1 MFRSHRSV
9 TLAALLAAGTFVFTT
24 GQFSRAEDNA
34 AKDNSGAAAAQ
45 DNAAAA
51 NKDENAVPGAAAAA
65 DASKDNV
72 KREQAEQVSLPAGVQ
87 PKKDAGK
94 DDHDAI
100 LKPIATATEAAL
112 TKDGFDDVI
121 ERLVDQ
127 DRNRLGKEG
136 AGKQKYDDLNMKAQ
150 ALRDAFKTK
159 YGRDFDVSKKEALT
173 HVATICGDIQD
184 PQQVASAWPVPAV
197 VAAPGEAVQAAAQQ
211 QGTTPADKDSNIEK
225 GRDVAI
231 ATIPASHGLPAVHVS
246 LMQEAG
252 GWKIDLP
259 NNVSGQQLHDN
270 LLKHMNMISD
280 HQAQWPASPEAAE
293 LAFTHHIMMGLYGV
307 DAQPA
312 EGAQKG
318 DAAVPSDAAAAD
330 KSKAEK

>member
-1 MFRSHRSV
+1 MIRQHRTL
-9 TLAALLAAGTFVFTT
+9 TLAAVLSAGAFVFTAT
-24 GQFSRAEDNA
+24 GPQSAQAADNA
-34 AKDNSGAAAAQ
+34 RKDNSSAAAAAAQ
-45 DNAAAA
+45 DNA
-51 NKDENAVPGAAAAA
+51 VPGAQAA
-65 DASKDNV
+65 DPAKDAT
-72 KREQAEQVSLPAGVQ
+72 KREQAEQVSLPPGVQ

-94 DDHDAI
+94 EDHDGI

-136 AGKQKYDDLNMKAQ
+136 ADKQKYDDLNTKAE
-150 ALRDAFKTK
+150 ALRAAFKQK
-159 YGRDFDVSKKEALT
+159 YGRDFDVSRKDALT

-211 QGTTPADKDSNIEK
+211 PGTPADKDSNIEK

-259 NNVSGQQLHDN
+259 NNTTGQQLHDN
-270 LLKHMNMISD
+270 LMKHLTHISD
-280 HQAQWPASPEAAE
+280 MQAQWPADPDAAE
-293 LAFTHHIMMGLYGV
+293 LMFTHHVMLGLYGAELEP
-307 DAQPA
+307 AQ
-312 EGAQKG
+312 GAQKG
-318 DAAVPSDAAAAD
+318 DTTTGNPAPQ
-330 KSKAEK
+330 K

>member
-1 MFRSHRSV
+1 MIRQQHRTL
-9 TLAALLAAGTFVFTT
+9 TLAAILAAGAFAFTV
-24 GQFSRAEDNA
+24 GQQSSRADDNA
-34 AKDNSGAAAAQ
+34 RKDNSAAAAA
-45 DNAAAA
+45 DNT
-51 NKDENAVPGAAAAA
+51 VPGAPAA

-94 DDHDAI
+94 EDHDGI

-136 AGKQKYDDLNMKAQ
+136 ATKQKYDDLNAKAV
-150 ALRDAFKTK
+150 ALRNEFKQK
-159 YGRDFDVSKKEALT
+159 YGRDFDVSRKDALT

-197 VAAPGEAVQAAAQQ
+197 IAAPGEAVQAAAQQ
-211 QGTTPADKDSNIEK
+211 PGTPADKDSNIEK

-259 NNVSGQQLHDN
+259 NNTTGQQLHDN
-270 LLKHMNMISD
+270 LMKQFTELGDTLAK
-280 HQAQWPASPEAAE
+280 WPADPDAAE
-293 LAFTHHIMMGLYGV
+293 LMFTHHVMLGLYGA
-307 DAQPA
+307 DIQPA
-312 EGAQKG
+312 QGAQKG
-318 DAAVPSDAAAAD
+318 DTSNGNAPAPQ
-330 KSKAEK
+330 K

>member
-1 MFRSHRSV
+1 MFRQPRTL
-9 TLAALLAAGTFVFTT
+9 TLAAALAAGAFVFGM
-24 GQFSRAEDNA
+24 GQFARAEDDAA
-34 AKDNSGAAAAQ
+34 AKDNSAAAA
-45 DNAAAA
+45 AAN
-51 NKDENAVPGAAAAA
+51 NKDENAVPGAAAA
-65 DASKDNV
+65 DASKDAT

-94 DDHDAI
+94 EDHDGI

-150 ALRDAFKTK
+150 ALRDAFKAK
-159 YGRDFDVSKKEALT
+159 YGRDFDVSKKDALT

-184 PQQVASAWPVPAV
+184 PQQVASAWPVQAV
-197 VAAPGEAVQAAAQQ
+197 VPAPGEAVQAAAQQ
-211 QGTTPADKDSNIEK
+211 PGTPADKDSNIEK

-259 NNVSGQQLHDN
+259 NNVTGQQLHDN
-270 LLKHMNMISD
+270 LLKHLTMIND
-280 HQAQWPASPEAAE
+280 MQAQWPASPEAAE

-307 DAQPA
+307 DAQPH

-318 DAAVPSDAAAAD
+318 DAAAAPNQAGAGQ
-330 KSKAEK
+330 SKEAEK